1 MPIVL
6 RRTYMSGDH
15 RSRQFGIAA
24 MHPGEWWIYGDN
36 DPRIPW
42 GDLILADGGRIRFTR
57 ISPGDRQEGAVLRH
71 DSTPSE
77 FNGAILSWNGSRWEM
92 RFRDEALAV
101 FLDCQGHHDIC
112 SLVDRRD
119 PQGHRIAYVRDASG
133 TLLRM
138 ESEGQ
143 SIAFDYDDQKRII
156 RAYDTA
162 RHAVLYTYD

>member
-1 MPIVL
+1 GAPATEPAAQRDRAAIMPAPSPRQHQPRHQGGADISTGLYTREDDDLVVHTPMPVVL

-15 RSRQFGIAA
+15 RPRQFGIAA

-77 FNGAILSWNGSRWEM
+77 FNGAILSWN
-92 RFRDEALAV
+92 
-101 FLDCQGHHDIC
+101 
-112 SLVDRRD
+112 
-119 PQGHRIAYVRDASG
+119 
-133 TLLRM
+133 
-138 ESEGQ
+138 
-143 SIAFDYDDQKRII
+143 
-156 RAYDTA
+156 
-162 RHAVLYTYD
+162 